1 MEFWAGFPILVGE
14 SFGQKKNNAI
24 FTDMAYKLFKT
35 NHPLQLLF
43 LFI

>member
-24 FTDMAYKLFKT
+24 F
-35 NHPLQLLF
+35 HRHGLQA
-43 LFI
+43 I